1 MWKMPGERFYDEKE
15 AEEILR
21 LAASDS
27 QTVTAMTRERL
38 LATAS
43 ELGITE
49 DAIIRAEQQLSE
61 KRAETERQ
69 KTEASEYAE
78 YKVSRRR
85 QLFSGIGSWLSTS
98 VLLVGMDLIMS
109 HQITW
114 SIWPVGIWG
123 LVEIGHVLEA
133 IFTPGN
139 DRERFERWKRKRQRR
154 SERDAAE
161 AELSGRR

>member
-1 MWKMPGERFYDEKE
+1 MPGERFYDEKE

-21 LAASDS
+21 LAANDS
-27 QTVTAMTRERL
+27 QAITAMTRERL
-38 LATAS
+38 VATAS
-43 ELGITE
+43 ELGIPE
-49 DAIIRAEQQLSE
+49 SAITRAEQQLAE
-61 KRAETERQ
+61 KQADAER
-69 KTEASEYAE
+69 KKVEAAEFAE
-78 YKVSRRR
+78 YKSSRRR

-109 HQITW
+109 HGITW

-139 DRERFERWKRKRQRR
+139 DRERFERWRRKKQRR
-154 SERDAAE
+154 TERDAAE
-161 AELSGRR
+161 AELRRPG